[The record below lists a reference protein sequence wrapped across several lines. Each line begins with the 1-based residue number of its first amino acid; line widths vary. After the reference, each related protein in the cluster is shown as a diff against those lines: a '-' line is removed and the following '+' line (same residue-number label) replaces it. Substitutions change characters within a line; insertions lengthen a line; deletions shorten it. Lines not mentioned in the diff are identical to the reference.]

1 MTDCPDFPPVRKY
14 LRRLLRTTKKHL
26 RTADTTSSWSTKT
39 WVKVWR
45 ENPRKVE
52 IDHAGW
58 PTSTHLSPWMW
69 RQMWARNFS
78 KLSELF
84 PGQTSCLRWWTQTLS
99 RCRTARWRMWVEKY
113 RAIIANCW
121 EVRPRPL
128 QLRDVIVR
136 NLRSPTVLSL
146 TTARF
151 SVWSTGHLLRLRIS
165 QLRLIQVWRNRSSRR
180 EYRNTTMTS
189 RITSRTIQ
197 RVTSPEP
204 DWVGIVGVWQQK
216 MFLIPW
222 TGVSCARQKL
232 HLTQPLDIVSYVRW
246 RSSSSCSNQ
255 EMQLSTCG
263 RSSSATAGTRRGISS
278 EDHEKKAKTFIY
290 LWLWYL
296 LFHLRPPI
304 LICVQYHCDET
315 VLGPQF
321 PLKSDLVLRNKF
333 VWKLNKLWFS
343 FWWQEALYLKT

>member
-1 MTDCPDFPPVRKY
+1 
-14 LRRLLRTTKKHL
+14 
-26 RTADTTSSWSTKT
+26 
-39 WVKVWR
+39 
-45 ENPRKVE
+45 
-52 IDHAGW
+52 
-58 PTSTHLSPWMW
+58 
-69 RQMWARNFS
+69 MWARNFS
-78 KLSELF
+78 KSSELF

-216 MFLIPW
+216 IFLYTLNWSILCETKTAFNPTTGYCKLCAMEKFFIMFKPGDATLNLRSEFFSHCKHKERHLLRRSWEESENVYLFMIMIFIISFTSSNLDMCPIPLW
-222 TGVSCARQKL
+222 WNCLRTA
-232 HLTQPLDIVSYVRW
+232 I
-246 RSSSSCSNQ
+246 
-255 EMQLSTCG
+255 STEEWPCV
-263 RSSSATAGTRRGISS
+263 T
-278 EDHEKKAKTFIY
+278 KQ
-290 LWLWYL
+290 
-296 LFHLRPPI
+296 
-304 LICVQYHCDET
+304 ICLEI
-315 VLGPQF
+315 
-321 PLKSDLVLRNKF
+321 K
-333 VWKLNKLWFS
+333 
-343 FWWQEALYLKT
+343 